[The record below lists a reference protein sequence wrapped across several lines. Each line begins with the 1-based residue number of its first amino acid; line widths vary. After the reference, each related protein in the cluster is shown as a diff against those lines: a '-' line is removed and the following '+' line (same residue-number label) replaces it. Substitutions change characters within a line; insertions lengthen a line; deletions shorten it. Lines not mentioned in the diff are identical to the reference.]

1 MIKYF
6 IILLLSINLF
16 SSTLS
21 LYDLGF
27 LVTKTTK
34 KSVIF
39 SDNADKNIKIIIAD
53 NSVNYLAIFKSAL
66 QSNNY
71 VLTSH
76 KTFFYVD
83 VKKDTPQ
90 NDGVFSSFMPEF
102 KNQSNGVLAPPP
114 PLVRD
119 GGVST
124 GINVVNG
131 SDTLFSSPASN
142 GNYSNVSTSENGFS
156 LDDNVSFKLLSLVYL
171 KASDLN
177 TSLNF
182 CGFKHSVSSDSKNII
197 FAVPFK
203 KNALYKNFI
212 DTIKT
217 IDVPHEQVT
226 IKITVY
232 SAKTNKLRDLGL
244 SPLFNFDSAL
254 TMNSISGSFFSGSVI
269 SAFYSSL
276 HALENDEIVNVSES
290 PVFLLSNNELLD
302 FKSVLNV
309 PFLDEN
315 VSVASQASTNQT
327 SRFNYKPIGF
337 KVFITPNIVNDTVY
351 LDFSISF
358 EDVLNNS
365 VTPTTSEKSIKNKF
379 AMKKGEMVVLAG
391 ISKNNHKKVKDRSP
405 LFDSLSFLDS
415 IFQRNQNINED
426 ESFNL
431 SIEILK

>member
-1 MIKYF
+1 MIKILF
-6 IILLLSINLF
+6 VLLLSIPLF

-53 NSVNYLAIFKSAL
+53 NSINYLQVFKSAL

-71 VLTSH
+71 TLTSY
-76 KTFFYVD
+76 KTYFYVD
-83 VKKDTPQ
+83 VKKEIKDDGIFSSIMPQ
-90 NDGVFSSFMPEF
+90 NP
-102 KNQSNGVLAPPP
+102 NQPSGNLLPPP
-114 PLVRD
+114 PLVSSA
-119 GGVST
+119 G
-124 GINVVNG
+124 GINVTNG
-131 SDTLFSSPASN
+131 GESLYSGSFGSSSN
-142 GNYSNVSTSENGFS
+142 SLSLPNSPSFDENI
-156 LDDNVSFKLLSLVYL
+156 SFKLLSLVYL

-182 CGFKHSVSSDSKNII
+182 CGFRYSVSNDSKNII
-197 FAVPFK
+197 FAVPYS
-203 KNALYKNFI
+203 KNSLYKNFI
-212 DTIKT
+212 DTIKS

-232 SAKTNKLRDLGL
+232 SAKTDKLRDLGL
-244 SPLFNFDSAL
+244 SPLFNLDSAL
-254 TMNSISGSFFSGSVI
+254 TMNSISGSFFSGAVI
-269 SAFYSSL
+269 GSFYSSL
-276 HALENDEIVNVSES
+276 HALENKEVVNISEA
-290 PVFLLSNNELLD
+290 PIFLLSNNELLD
-302 FKSVLNV
+302 FKSVVNV

-327 SRFNYKPIGF
+327 SRFSYKPVGF

-358 EDVLNNS
+358 EDVLDKSN
-365 VTPTTSEKSIKNKF
+365 TPTTSEKSIKNKF
-379 AMKKGEMVVLAG
+379 SMKKGEMVVLAG
-391 ISKNNHKKVKDRSP
+391 ISKNNTKTVKDRSP
-405 LFDSLSFLDS
+405 LFDYLPFLDS
-415 IFQRNQNINED
+415 IFQRDQNISLN